1 MIFFSNPVLICS
13 ERDHVVFI
21 GEQHSHD
28 LSDKAEVLLGGA
40 LKFFFD

>member
-21 GEQHSHD
+21 GEQHIYD

-40 LKFFFD
+40 PKCFFD